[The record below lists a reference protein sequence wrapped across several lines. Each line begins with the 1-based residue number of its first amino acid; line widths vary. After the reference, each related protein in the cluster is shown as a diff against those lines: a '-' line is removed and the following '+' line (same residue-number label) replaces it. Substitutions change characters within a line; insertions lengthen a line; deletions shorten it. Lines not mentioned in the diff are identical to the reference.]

1 RDALFRGDQD
11 FIGSQGIGGMDF
23 ALSNIQSRI
32 AELGSREERV
42 ETTWQRLNEEIPNV
56 TAALGR
62 ESGLDFTTAATDLG
76 MMEFAHR
83 AALQTAAKVIPP
95 TLLDFLR

>member
-1 RDALFRGDQD
+1 V
-11 FIGSQGIGGMDF
+11 GSQGIEGIDL
-23 ALSNIQSRI
+23 ALANIQSRLAAI
-32 AELGSREERV
+32 GSRQERT
-42 ETTWQRLNEEIPNV
+42 ETAWNRLNEEIPNV
-56 TAALGR
+56 AAALAR
-62 ESGLDFTTAATDLG
+62 EASLDIATAATELG